1 MNKTTLAVIISN
13 RAFFPDKFVTEGRRE
28 ILDILKR
35 WDVDSVVPDEATTTL
50 GAVESWGDAQKC
62 ADLFRANRDRID
74 GVLVSL
80 PNFGDEKGVA
90 DALRLADLNVP
101 VLVHAFPDDIS
112 DLSTSN
118 RRDAFCGKISV
129 CNNLYQYGI
138 PYSITQSHTVDPQS
152 AEFKDELRKFVG
164 LCQTVKGMRRARLGA
179 VGARP
184 DAFKTVRYSEK
195 LLEASGIDV
204 TTLDLSDLFGQA
216 QRLGDDHQR
225 VRAKLE
231 EIHAYANADSAPPAS
246 LTLMAKLGIVLGDW
260 MEEYDIDATA
270 IQCWSSLQQNYG
282 INVCT
287 IMSMM
292 SEKLMPSACEVDI
305 AGVASMYALQL
316 ASAKPSALVD
326 WNNSYNNEPDKCVY
340 YHCGNWAKSFVPEI
354 QIVAAEVL
362 GSTLGMENTWGAV
375 DGRTHAGPM
384 TYARIDTDDRNGR
397 INTYVGEGR
406 LTDDYLSEMSGTRA
420 VVEVAGLQKLMRY
433 ICKNGFAHHAAMS
446 QSNVAAVLAEAF
458 ETYLGWDV
466 YHHQGCD

>member
-1 MNKTTLAVIISN
+1 MKKTTLAVIIGN
-13 RAFFPDKFVTEGRRE
+13 RAFFPDKFVTDGRTE
-28 ILDILKR
+28 ILDFLKR
-35 WDVDSVVPDEATTTL
+35 WDVDVVIPDETLTKL
-50 GAVESWGDAQKC
+50 GAVESWNDAQKC

-101 VLVHAFPDDIS
+101 VLVHAFPDDIN

-138 PYSITQSHTVDPQS
+138 PYSITQSHTVDPKS

-184 DAFKTVRYSEK
+184 YAFKTVRYSEK

-204 TTLDLSDLFGQA
+204 TTLDLSEVFGQA
-216 QRLGDDHQR
+216 NKLGDDHAR
-225 VRAKLE
+225 VRAKLD
-231 EIHAYANADSAPPAS
+231 EIHAYANAGKTPPAS
-246 LTLMAKLGIVLGDW
+246 LILMAKLGIVLSDW
-260 MEEYDIDATA
+260 MAENNLDATA
-270 IQCWSSLQQNYG
+270 IQCWSSLQENYG
-282 INVCT
+282 INACT

-326 WNNSYNNEPDKCVY
+326 WNNSYADEADKCVY

-375 DGRTHAGPM
+375 DGRTAAGPL
-384 TYARIDTDDRNGR
+384 TFARIDTDDRNGR
-397 INTYVGEGR
+397 INTYVGEGVF
-406 LTDDYLSEMSGTRA
+406 TNDYLSAMSGTRA
-420 VVEVAGLQKLMRY
+420 VVEVPNLQKLMRY

-446 QSNVAAVLAEAF
+446 QSNVASVLAEAF

-466 YHHQGCD
+466 YHHEG

>member
-1 MNKTTLAVIISN
+1 MKKTTLGVIVGN
-13 RAFFPDKFVTEGRRE
+13 RAFFPDKFVAEGRKEISDLLSRWDIGTV
-28 ILDILKR
+28 ILD
-35 WDVDSVVPDEATTTL
+35 ETTTKL
-50 GAVESWGDAQKC
+50 GGVETWTDAQKC

-74 GVLVSL
+74 GILVTL

-90 DALRLADLNVP
+90 DAIRLAELNVP
-101 VLVHAFPDDIS
+101 VLVHAYPDDIS

-138 PYSITQSHTVDPQS
+138 PYSVTQSHTVSPAS
-152 AEFKDELRKFVG
+152 EEFKGEMRQFVG
-164 LCQTVKGMRRARLGA
+164 LCQVVKGMRRARLGA

-184 DAFKTVRYSEK
+184 VAFKTVRYSEK

-204 TTLDLSDLFGQA
+204 LTLDLSEVFGA
-216 QRLGDDHQR
+216 AAKLADDDSR

-231 EIHAYANADSAPPAS
+231 EIHAYANTGKAPAKS
-246 LTLMAKLGIVLGDW
+246 LILMAKLGIVLSDW
-260 MEEYDIDATA
+260 MNENNIDATA
-270 IQCWSSLQQNYG
+270 IQCWNSLQQNYG
-282 INVCT
+282 VNVCT

-316 ASAKPSALVD
+316 ASDQPSALVD

-362 GSTLGMENTWGAV
+362 GSTLGLENTWGAV
-375 DGRTHAGPM
+375 DGRTDAGPL
-384 TYARIDTDDRNGR
+384 TFARIDTDDRHGR

-406 LTDDYLSEMSGTRA
+406 ITNDYLSAMSGTRA
-420 VVEVAGLQKLMRY
+420 VVEVPGLQKLMRY

-446 QSNVAAVLAEAF
+446 KSSVAGVLAEAF
-458 ETYLGWDV
+458 GAYLGWEV
-466 YHHQGCD
+466 YQHEG

>member
-1 MNKTTLAVIISN
+1 MKKTTLGVIVGN
-13 RAFFPDKFVTEGRRE
+13 RAFFPDKFVAEGRKELLDFLARWNIE
-28 ILDILKR
+28 AVILD
-35 WDVDSVVPDEATTTL
+35 ETATKL
-50 GAVESWGDAQKC
+50 GAVETWADAQKC

-74 GVLVSL
+74 GILVTL

-90 DALRLADLNVP
+90 DAIRLAELNVP
-101 VLVHAFPDDIS
+101 VLVHAFPDDIT

-138 PYSITQSHTVDPQS
+138 PYSVTQSHTVSPAS
-152 AEFKDELRKFVG
+152 EEFKAELRQFVG
-164 LCQTVKGMRRARLGA
+164 LCQVVKGMRRARLGA

-195 LLEASGIDV
+195 LLEASGINV
-204 TTLDLSDLFGQA
+204 STLDLSEVFGA
-216 QRLGDDHQR
+216 AEKLADDDAR

-231 EIHAYANADSAPPAS
+231 EIHAYANAGNAPAKS
-246 LTLMAKLGIVLGDW
+246 LGLMAKLGIVLSDW
-260 MEEYDIDATA
+260 MNEYNIDATA

-282 INVCT
+282 VNVCT

-316 ASAKPSALVD
+316 ASGQPSALVD
-326 WNNSYNNEPDKCVY
+326 WNNSYSNEPDKCVY

-362 GSTLGMENTWGAV
+362 GSTLGMANTWGAV
-375 DGRTHAGPM
+375 DGRTGAGPL
-384 TYARIDTDDRNGR
+384 TFARIDTDDRHGR

-406 LTDDYLSEMSGTRA
+406 LTDDYLSAMSGTRA
-420 VVEVAGLQKLMRY
+420 VVEVPGLQKLMRY
-433 ICKNGFAHHAAMS
+433 VCKNGFAHHAAMS
-446 QSNVAAVLAEAF
+446 QSSVAGVLAEAF
-458 ETYLGWDV
+458 ETYLGWTV
-466 YHHQGCD
+466 YHHEG

>member
-1 MNKTTLAVIISN
+1 MKKTTLGVIVAN
-13 RAFFPDKFVTEGRRE
+13 RAFFPDKFVVEGRQE
-28 ILDILKR
+28 ILDLLAR
-35 WDVDSVVPDEATTTL
+35 WGIDAIVPDESMTKL
-50 GAVESWGDAQKC
+50 GAVETWTDAQKC
-62 ADLFRANRDRID
+62 GDLFRANRDKID
-74 GVLVSL
+74 GVLVTL

-90 DALRLADLNVP
+90 DALRIADLNVP
-101 VLVHAFPDDIS
+101 ILVHAYPDDIN

-129 CNNLYQYGI
+129 CNDLYQYSI

-164 LCQTVKGMRRARLGA
+164 LCQTVKGMKRARLGA

-195 LLEASGIDV
+195 LLEASGISV
-204 TTLDLSDLFGQA
+204 STLDLSEVFGSA
-216 QRLGDDHQR
+216 QKLGDDHAR
-225 VRAKLE
+225 VVAKLE
-231 EIHAYANADSAPPAS
+231 EIHAYANAGKTPAAS
-246 LTLMAKLGIVLGDW
+246 LVLMAKLGIVLTDW
-260 MEEYDIDATA
+260 MNENSIDATA
-270 IQCWSSLQQNYG
+270 IQCWSSLQHNYG

-316 ASAKPSALVD
+316 ASTKPSALVD
-326 WNNSYNNEPDKCVY
+326 WNNSYANEPDKCVY
-340 YHCGNWAKSFVPEI
+340 YHCGNWAKSFVNEI

-362 GSTLGMENTWGAV
+362 GSTLGMENTWGAL
-375 DGRTHAGPM
+375 DGRTSAGPL

-397 INTYVGEGR
+397 INTYVGEGKF
-406 LTDDYLSEMSGTRA
+406 TDDYLSQMSGTRA
-420 VVEVAGLQKLMRY
+420 VVEVPNLQKLMRY

-446 QSNVAAVLAEAF
+446 QSNVASVLAEAF

-466 YHHQGCD
+466 YHHEG

>member
-1 MNKTTLAVIISN
+1 MNKTTLAVIVGN
-13 RAFFPDKFVTEGRRE
+13 RAFFPDKFVTEGRTE
-28 ILDILKR
+28 ILKLLKR

-50 GAVESWGDAQKC
+50 GAVETWSDAQKC
-62 ADLFRANRDRID
+62 AELFRKNRDKID
-74 GVLVSL
+74 GVLVAL

-152 AEFKDELRKFVG
+152 DEFKDELRKFVS

-204 TTLDLSDLFGQA
+204 TTLDLSEVFGQA
-216 QRLGDDHQR
+216 QKLGDDHQR

-231 EIHAYANADSAPPAS
+231 EIHAYANADSAPPPA

-260 MEEYDIDATA
+260 MDENDIDATA
-270 IQCWSSLQQNYG
+270 IQCWSSLQHNYG

-316 ASAKPSALVD
+316 ASGKPSALVD
-326 WNNSYNNEPDKCVY
+326 WNNSYNNEPDKCIY

-375 DGRTHAGPM
+375 DGRTDAGPM

-406 LTDDYLSEMSGTRA
+406 FTDDYLSAMSGTRA

-446 QSNVAAVLAEAF
+446 QSNVASVLAEAF
-458 ETYLGWDV
+458 ENYLGWDV
-466 YHHQGCD
+466 YHHEG

>member
-1 MNKTTLAVIISN
+1 MKKVTLGVIVGN
-13 RAFFPDKFVTEGRRE
+13 RAFFPDKFVAEGRKE
-28 ILDILKR
+28 ILDFLGRWNIEAVIL
-35 WDVDSVVPDEATTTL
+35 DETATKL
-50 GAVESWGDAQKC
+50 GAVETWADAQKC

-74 GVLVSL
+74 GILVTL

-90 DALRLADLNVP
+90 EAIRLSELNVP
-101 VLVHAFPDDIS
+101 ILVHAFPDDIT

-129 CNNLYQYGI
+129 CNNLYQYNI
-138 PYSITQSHTVDPQS
+138 PYSVTQSHTVSPDS
-152 AEFKDELRKFVG
+152 EEFKAEMRQFVG
-164 LCQTVKGMRRARLGA
+164 LCQVVKGLRRARLGA

-195 LLEASGIDV
+195 LLEASGINV
-204 TTLDLSDLFGQA
+204 STLDLSEVFGAA
-216 QRLGDDHQR
+216 QKLADDDAR

-231 EIHAYANADSAPPAS
+231 EIHAYANAGNAPAKS
-246 LTLMAKLGIVLGDW
+246 LVLMAKLGIVLSDW
-260 MEEYDIDATA
+260 MSEYNIDATA

-316 ASAKPSALVD
+316 ASGQPSALVD
-326 WNNSYNNEPDKCVY
+326 WNNSYSNEPDKCVY

-354 QIVAAEVL
+354 QMVAAEVL
-362 GSTLGMENTWGAV
+362 GSTLGLNNTWGAV
-375 DGRTHAGPM
+375 DGRTAAGPL
-384 TYARIDTDDRNGR
+384 TFARIDTDDRHGR

-406 LTDDYLSEMSGTRA
+406 LTNDYLSAMSGTRA
-420 VVEVAGLQKLMRY
+420 VVEVPGLQKLMRY
-433 ICKNGFAHHAAMS
+433 VCKNGFAHHAAMS
-446 QSNVAAVLAEAF
+446 QSGVAGVLAEAF
-458 ETYLGWDV
+458 ETYLGWTV
-466 YHHQGCD
+466 YHHEG